1 VDSFASPQVRSRPRW
16 LNPFAWWAWALGLAV
31 MASRTTNP
39 LVLGCIV
46 AVAAYVVA
54 ARRPDAA
61 WGRSFRLFLILG
73 AWVIA
78 IRVLLGIAF
87 GAPNGGNVLF
97 SLPSLALPQWAAGVR
112 FGGDV
117 TEPALLSLIF
127 DGMRL
132 ATILACVGAANSL
145 ASPSRLLKATPSA
158 LYETGVAVVVALT
171 FAPQIVGDA
180 DRLRTARRLRGRD
193 TRGIRG
199 FGSVAIPVLEGA
211 LEKSLHL
218 AAAMDSRGYGRMA
231 HTSET
236 RRRTIT
242 ATFLVA
248 LLCATIGAYATLD
261 ERIPTTAMVSLL
273 TGSIAMIAVAFIIAS
288 RARIRTVYRRDPWR
302 APEWITT
309 VVGLGCAVAAI
320 ATASAAAMQG
330 PNTLTWPQVPLISV
344 CVVALCALPAWLTP
358 LPPDRGRQ

>member
-1 VDSFASPQVRSRPRW
+1 MRSRPRW

-39 LVLGCIV
+39 LVLGCVV

-54 ARRPDAA
+54 ARRPEAA

-78 IRVLLGIAF
+78 IRVVLGIAF
-87 GAPNGGNVLF
+87 GAPDGGHVLF

-132 ATILACVGAANSL
+132 AAILACVGAANSL
-145 ASPSRLLKATPSA
+145 ASPSRLLKATPAA

-180 DRLRTARRLRGRD
+180 ERLRSARRLRGRD

-231 HTSET
+231 HTSDA
-236 RRRTIT
+236 RRRMIG
-242 ATFLVA
+242 ATFLAA
-248 LLCATIGAYATLD
+248 LLCATIGAYGALD
-261 ERIPTTAMVSLL
+261 ERIPTAAMVSLL
-273 TGSIAMIAVAFIIAS
+273 TGSIAMISAAFVIAR

-302 APEWITT
+302 TPEWLTT
-309 VVGLGCAVAAI
+309 GVGLVCATAAI
-320 ATASAAAMQG
+320 GGASAIAMQG
-330 PNTLTWPQVPLISV
+330 PITFTWPQVPLIAI
-344 CVVALCALPAWLTP
+344 CAVVLCLIPAWLTP
-358 LPPDRGRQ
+358 LPPDRGRR

>member
-1 VDSFASPQVRSRPRW
+1 MTSRPRW

-39 LVLGCIV
+39 LVLGCVV

-132 ATILACVGAANSL
+132 AAILACVGAANSL
-145 ASPSRLLKATPSA
+145 ASPSRLLKATPAA

-231 HTSET
+231 HTSEA
-236 RRRTIT
+236 RRRTIVG
-242 ATFLVA
+242 AFLGA
-248 LLCATIGAYATLD
+248 LVCATIGAYGALD
-261 ERIPTTAMVSLL
+261 ERIPATAMVSLL
-273 TGSIAMIAVAFIIAS
+273 AGSVAMIVVAFIIAS
-288 RARIRTVYRRDPWR
+288 RARLRTVYRRDPWR
-302 APEWITT
+302 APEWITSG
-309 VVGLGCAVAAI
+309 VGIICAAAAI
-320 ATASAAAMQG
+320 GAGSAIAMQG
-330 PNTLTWPQVPLISV
+330 PATLTWPSVPLLAVSA
-344 CVVALCALPAWLTP
+344 VALCLIPAWLAP
-358 LPPDRGRQ
+358 LPPDRGRE

>member
-1 VDSFASPQVRSRPRW
+1 MKGRPRW

-39 LVLGCIV
+39 LVLGCVV

-73 AWVIA
+73 VWVIA
-78 IRVLLGIAF
+78 IRVVLGIAF
-87 GAPNGGNVLF
+87 GAPDGGRVLF
-97 SLPSLALPQWAAGVR
+97 SLPSLALPAWAAGVR
-112 FGGDV
+112 FGGEV

-132 ATILACVGAANSL
+132 AAILACVGAANSL
-145 ASPSRLLKATPSA
+145 ASPSRLLKATPAA

-193 TRGIRG
+193 TRGLRG
-199 FGSVAIPVLEGA
+199 FGSVAVPVLESA

-218 AAAMDSRGYGRMA
+218 AAAMDSRGYGRMGHNSDA
-231 HTSET
+231 
-236 RRRTIT
+236 RRRMIGG
-242 ATFLVA
+242 TFLAA
-248 LLCATIGAYATLD
+248 LLCAAIGAYSALD

-273 TGSIAMIAVAFIIAS
+273 SGSIAMIVVAFIIAS

-302 APEWITT
+302 TPEWTT
-309 VVGLGCAVAAI
+309 TGVGLVCAITAI
-320 ATASAAAMQG
+320 ATASSIAMQG
-330 PNTLTWPQVPLISV
+330 PSTFTVPQVPLIAI
-344 CVVALCALPAWLTP
+344 CALALCLLPAWLTP